1 MPEITAEPR
10 APGTHRPPLIRD
22 ATRLQ
27 ESLSGLIRLLQLR
40 DRDRACCYGI
50 SVSQCHALQ
59 ALLQEGPMTVT
70 QLGDFLFLEKSTAS
84 RLAKGL
90 IEKDLV
96 RKRAPEADGRVVILQ
111 VTENGRRLARKILN
125 DLEEEYRSLLEDFDP
140 EVRAALPRLLD
151 RLTQTIKNREE
162 PQGPSCC

>member
-1 MPEITAEPR
+1 
-10 APGTHRPPLIRD
+10 
-22 ATRLQ
+22 
-27 ESLSGLIRLLQLR
+27 
-40 DRDRACCYGI
+40 
-50 SVSQCHALQ
+50 
-59 ALLQEGPMTVT
+59 MTVT